1 MQIGLLSYRH
11 LPQVMDIETRAYPW
25 PWTEGMFADSLR
37 SGHLCYLA
45 SEREP
50 GLQQDLERALGYI
63 IVLVAV
69 GECHVL
75 NVCVDPQQ
83 QGNGYGRRLLNH
95 ALNAAVDLG
104 AEAAYLEVRASNE
117 TAIKLYESAGFE
129 RVGLRKQYYPAGD
142 VREDALVYR
151 LALPHPQR

>member
-1 MQIGLLSYRH
+1 MQIGLLNFSN

-45 SEREP
+45 SE
-50 GLQQDLERALGYI
+50 QQRALGYL
-63 IVLVAV
+63 IVYVAA

-75 NVCVDPQQ
+75 NICVDPVE
-83 QGNGYGRRLLNH
+83 QGKGLGRTLLNH
-95 ALNAAVDLG
+95 GLRAAVDLG
-104 AEAAYLEVRASNE
+104 AEVAFLEVRVSNAP
-117 TAIKLYESAGFE
+117 AIRLYEACGFD

-142 VREDALVYR
+142 SREDALVYR
-151 LALPHPQR
+151 LELL